1 MPRTSPIPR
10 ELAKFSA
17 LQEDFSAALSAAT
30 RALGPLLKRE
40 KTGGIAT
47 EAAIYSRTD
56 RGAVAHV
63 PVRLKS
69 PIRVAELYR
78 RPHVIGVLVAPN
90 AIRERVTEVIV
101 PPGAYA
107 VKLRPVSCSEFAFD
121 FIGADG
127 RRTLAAPAQMK
138 PGRTPEENA
147 RLSDFYGIDI
157 EIDPPDDILNP
168 FHTYL
173 CLSFL
178 FWRTCLD
185 FPKRPVP

>member
-1 MPRTSPIPR
+1 MPRTSPIPH
-10 ELAKFSA
+10 ELAKLAA
-17 LQEDFSAALSAAT
+17 LQEDFSAALSVAT

-78 RPHVIGVLVAPN
+78 KSHIIGVIVAPT
-90 AIRERVTEVIV
+90 AVRERVTEVIV

-107 VKLRPVSCSEFAFD
+107 VKLRPVACCGFAFD

-127 RRTLAAPAQMK
+127 GRVLAAPAQLK
-138 PGRTPEENA
+138 PGGTPEDNA
-147 RLSDFYGIDI
+147 RLKDFYGIDI

-178 FWRTCLD
+178 TWRTCLD
-185 FPKRPVP
+185 FPKPKGP

>member
-1 MPRTSPIPR
+1 M
-10 ELAKFSA
+10 
-17 LQEDFSAALSAAT
+17 SAAT

-47 EAAIYSRTD
+47 EATIYSRTEQ
-56 RGAVAHV
+56 GALAHC

-78 RPHVIGVLVAPN
+78 KPHVIGVVVTPTAV
-90 AIRERVTEVIV
+90 RERVTEVIV

-107 VKLRPVSCSEFAFD
+107 VKLRPVDCCGFAFD

-127 RRTLAAPAQMK
+127 GRALAAPAQMK
-138 PGRTPEENA
+138 PGQTPEEGTK
-147 RLSDFYGIDI
+147 LSGFYGIDI
-157 EIDPPDDILNP
+157 EVDPPDDILNP

-185 FPKRPVP
+185 FPKRGP

>member
-1 MPRTSPIPR
+1 MPRSSGTPR
-10 ELAKFSA
+10 ELAQLAA
-17 LQEDFSAALSAAT
+17 LDKDLSAAMSAAT

-47 EAAIYSRTD
+47 ESTIYSRTEQ
-56 RGAVAHV
+56 GALAHC

-78 RPHVIGVLVAPN
+78 KPHVIGVVVTPSAV
-90 AIRERVTEVIV
+90 RERVTEVIV

-107 VKLRPVSCSEFAFD
+107 VKLRPVDCCGFAFD
-121 FIGADG
+121 YIGADG
-127 RRTLAAPAQMK
+127 GRALAAPAQMK
-138 PGRTPEENA
+138 PGQTPEEGTK
-147 RLSDFYGIDI
+147 LSGFYGIDI
-157 EIDPPDDILNP
+157 EVDPPDDILNP

-185 FPKRPVP
+185 FPKRGP